1 MWNQVYIPAQN
12 FDLEQKLLSLDPFDQ
27 KKPSC
32 SPANEIFKVF
42 RVKLKRYKTGR
53 TFYAKKW
60 QGNTNKF
67 RDRAIHR
74 LVNRIKEEIYLEE
87 QHRMHHKP
95 PYSE

>member
-12 FDLEQKLLSLDPFDQ
+12 FDLEQKLLSVDPFDQ

-53 TFYAKKW
+53 TFYAKN
-60 QGNTNKF
+60 G
-67 RDRAIHR
+67 
-74 LVNRIKEEIYLEE
+74 KEIPINSEIG
-87 QHRMHHKP
+87 
-95 PYSE
+95 PYIG